1 MGQRRWWCY
10 CFEFSQAPLLRRWAC
25 GERSMCQRQSFA
37 ALKQTCEGMYH
48 AHPDTHAPMHTK
60 CPFHTCHTDI
70 TPTKARR
77 HHFPTLNSPFVS
89 NGPAGGVLG
98 WGLLDDE
105 PFLIWKMGPK
115 KLIMGNIAKLL
126 KKIVANHETKMGNHL
141 AENSEIIK
149 ICACTFCPTPE

>member
-1 MGQRRWWCY
+1 M
-10 CFEFSQAPLLRRWAC
+10 S
-25 GERSMCQRQSFA
+25 
-37 ALKQTCEGMYH
+37 H
-48 AHPDTHAPMHTK
+48 
-60 CPFHTCHTDI
+60 
-70 TPTKARR
+70 R
-77 HHFPTLNSPFVS
+77 HHPNQSQKTPFS
-89 NGPAGGVLG
+89 DAELPFCIQRPRG
-98 WGLLDDE
+98 WGLGVGVGQHSTIFLDNE